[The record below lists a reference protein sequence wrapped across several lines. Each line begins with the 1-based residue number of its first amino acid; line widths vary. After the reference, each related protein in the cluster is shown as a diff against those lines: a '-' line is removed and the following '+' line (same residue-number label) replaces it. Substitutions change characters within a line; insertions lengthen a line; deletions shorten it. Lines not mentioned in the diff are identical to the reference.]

1 MRHSEVTQ
9 LGSGRAEA
17 QAWETGHQRTNM
29 WKRAC
34 RGEARGVGGVQP
46 RARAHSH
53 FTSSRGTWLK
63 VLVQGVQSL
72 NFTSSL
78 VGFPF
83 FTNLALVPHSFH
95 KFPFAGGPS
104 S

>member
-1 MRHSEVTQ
+1 MEKSVP
-9 LGSGRAEA
+9 GRGAGCG
-17 QAWETGHQRTNM
+17 W
-29 WKRAC
+29 
-34 RGEARGVGGVQP
+34 VQP

-83 FTNLALVPHSFH
+83 FTDLALVPHSFH